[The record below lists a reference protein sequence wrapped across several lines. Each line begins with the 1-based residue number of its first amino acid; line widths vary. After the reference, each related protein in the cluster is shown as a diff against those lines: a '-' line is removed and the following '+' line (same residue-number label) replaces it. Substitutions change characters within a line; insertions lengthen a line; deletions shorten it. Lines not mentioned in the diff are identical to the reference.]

1 MGVHDVVGVGGGVVV
16 APVLVG
22 DDDGL
27 VVVGC
32 LDAGTNDVGG
42 AVVAGGGVEGL
53 EEVGDLVAVLV
64 VEAAHRQLPNREF
77 HFCGSSDGQL
87 HRQSAAETQAPVQA
101 PS

>member
-53 EEVGDLVAVLV
+53 EEVGDLVAVLA
-64 VEAAHRQLPNREF
+64 VEAHRQSPNREF
-77 HFCGSSDGQL
+77 HFRGSSDGQL
-87 HRQSAAETQAPVQA
+87 HRQSAAETQAPAQA

>member
-1 MGVHDVVGVGGGVVV
+1 VGVHDVVGVGGGVVV

-27 VVVGC
+27 VVVG
-32 LDAGTNDVGG
+32 G

-53 EEVGDLVAVLV
+53 EEVGDLVAVLA
-64 VEAAHRQLPNREF
+64 VEAHRQSPNREF
-77 HFCGSSDGQL
+77 HFRGSSDGQL